1 VGVLAGVAVLNLHA
15 FFVKQ
20 QSDGGVWSSY
30 STAETIVAHELRRTA
45 DAFDPIVS
53 AGYDVNRTIR
63 FLVGDVSDVQ
73 RWKSTARL
81 PLVREAA
88 DRGAVLMLDANVLS
102 AYRDAQRIYPSAQF
116 IEHVPPPGGN
126 PIMYEVILSP
136 EVLHSVQGVDASYL
150 SGDSPSTTA
159 VQTEPFGSLKVDW
172 TSSAPITEPFLAELR
187 STLVVKE
194 YGEYQFMT
202 RGDLSASL
210 WIDEFPV
217 GTQTVNLALGT
228 HALRWQV
235 AGGNGTAELLWQPPA
250 QPELQPIPP
259 QNLFVWPV
267 TNSGLLGSYYPTPD
281 WTGPP
286 AFTQVDPQL
295 AYYFH
300 IIPLP
305 RPYSVRWTGQLFA
318 PGTGTYA
325 FEIFSV
331 DGSKLILN
339 GKTVVDNPEGRTS
352 ITGSAS
358 LSQGW
363 HDVQIDFSDRTSGTQ
378 IYLYWTPPGGE
389 RELVP
394 PRYLSPPMGAYP
406 ASP

>member
-1 VGVLAGVAVLNLHA
+1 
-15 FFVKQ
+15 
-20 QSDGGVWSSY
+20 
-30 STAETIVAHELRRTA
+30 
-45 DAFDPIVS
+45 
-53 AGYDVNRTIR
+53 
-63 FLVGDVSDVQ
+63 
-73 RWKSTARL
+73 
-81 PLVREAA
+81 
-88 DRGAVLMLDANVLS
+88 
-102 AYRDAQRIYPSAQF
+102 
-116 IEHVPPPGGN
+116 
-126 PIMYEVILSP
+126 
-136 EVLHSVQGVDASYL
+136 
-150 SGDSPSTTA
+150 
-159 VQTEPFGSLKVDW
+159 
-172 TSSAPITEPFLAELR
+172 
-187 STLVVKE
+187 
-194 YGEYQFMT
+194 
-202 RGDLSASL
+202 
-210 WIDEFPV
+210 
-217 GTQTVNLALGT
+217 
-228 HALRWQV
+228 
-235 AGGNGTAELLWQPPA
+235 
-250 QPELQPIPP
+250 
-259 QNLFVWPV
+259 V

-363 HDVQIDFSDRTSGTQ
+363 HDVQVDFSDRTSGTQ